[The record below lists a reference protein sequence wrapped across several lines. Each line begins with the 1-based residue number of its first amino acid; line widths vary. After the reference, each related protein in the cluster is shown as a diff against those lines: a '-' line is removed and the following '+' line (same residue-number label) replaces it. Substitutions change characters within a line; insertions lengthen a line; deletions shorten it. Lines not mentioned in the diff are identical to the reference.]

1 MWGTTAG
8 KLLMTFLIAMTP
20 VSELRGAI
28 PVAVA
33 NGLNVWAAIAV
44 AVVGNL
50 VPVPILILFV
60 RRFFNWL
67 RKNIASLNG
76 FVTRLEERAMKKSEV
91 VKKSEFWGLALLVA
105 IPLPGT
111 GAWTGA
117 LVAAMLNM
125 RMKRAFPAILLGVVA
140 AGLIIGLLS
149 HTVGLAIG

>member
-33 NGLNVWAAIAV
+33 NGLDVWAAIAV
-44 AVVGNL
+44 AVVGNM

>member
-44 AVVGNL
+44 AIVGNL

>member
-1 MWGTTAG
+1 
-8 KLLMTFLIAMTP
+8 MTFLIAMTP

-125 RMKRAFPAILLGVVA
+125 RMKRAFPAI
-140 AGLIIGLLS
+140 
-149 HTVGLAIG
+149 

>member
-140 AGLIIGLLS
+140 AGL
-149 HTVGLAIG
+149 

>member
-8 KLLMTFLIAMTP
+8 KILMTFLIAMTP

-28 PVAVA
+28 PIAVA
-33 NGLNVWAAIAV
+33 NGLNIWAAIVV
-44 AVVGNL
+44 AILGNML
-50 VPVPILILFV
+50 PVPFLILFV
-60 RRFFNWL
+60 RRFFAWL
-67 RKNIASLNG
+67 RKNIAVLDG
-76 FVTRLEERAMKKSEV
+76 LVTRLEERAKEKSKIV
-91 VKKSEFWGLALLVA
+91 QKSEFWGLVLLVA

-125 RMKRAFPAILLGVVA
+125 RMKRAFPAILFGVIG

-149 HTVGLAIG
+149 HTVGAAIG